1 MTSSAGGFCTHC
13 RLPLGL
19 RPMQRTLDGELCS
32 FCCYGCC
39 IAYQVKAGRKEEF
52 EAAWLLIR
60 LGVGGFLS
68 MNVMLISLVIYAG
81 AFDADAW
88 LIPWIHLLLW
98 IFATPALVIL
108 GEPYLR
114 ETLANARQG
123 RLTSSA
129 LVVLGVGA
137 AYAYSV
143 FATIEQS
150 AQVYFDTAT
159 MVLMLFTVGSYH
171 RGGRPRQGGAR
182 PGAAACRRERMRDRG
197 GGRPRGAPPRSRDRR
212 RHARAGPPGRTRA
225 RRRPRRRGRVPYR
238 RGGDHRGEPPHR
250 QGRRLGDDCRQRQSR
265 RAAIDREQRRGERDP
280 VGDDLPLG
288 ARRAFASQPAA
299 ACRRPGGRHL
309 RARCP
314 RARRA
319 DGPLLGELASLRRG
333 AAGRARGA
341 GGRLPVRSGPRRSAC
356 NLARHRTPGALRL
369 PRPRPRRARGPGAHA
384 AHRLR

>member
-1 MTSSAGGFCTHC
+1 MTSSAGSFCTHC

-19 RPMQRTLDGELCS
+19 RPMQRTLDGERCS

-39 IAYQVKAGRKEEF
+39 IAFQVKTGRKEEF

-98 IFATPALVIL
+98 IFATPALIIL

-114 ETLANARQG
+114 ETVANARQG

-143 FATIEQS
+143 FATIERS
-150 AQVYFDTAT
+150 EQVYFDTAT
-159 MVLMLFTVGSYH
+159 MVLMLFTARQLH

-182 PGAAACRRERMRDRG
+182 PGAAACRRKRMRDGRRG
-197 GGRPRGAPPRSRDRR
+197 RHRDAPPGARDRR
-212 RHARAGPPGRTRA
+212 RHAGAGPAGRARA
-225 RRRPRRRGRVPYR
+225 RRRRRRRGRVPHR
-238 RGGDHRGEPPHR
+238 RGGDHRREPAHR
-250 QGRRLGDDCRQRQSR
+250 QGRRLGDDRRQHQSR
-265 RAAIDREQRRGERDP
+265 RAAADRKQRRGDRDP
-280 VGDDLPLG
+280 LGEDLPLG
-288 ARRAFASQPAA
+288 ARGAFASQPAA
-299 ACRRPGGRHL
+299 ACRRPRGRHV
-309 RARCP
+309 RAC
-314 RARRA
+314 
-319 DGPLLGELASLRRG
+319 SSSSS
-333 AAGRARGA
+333 AG
-341 GGRLPVRSGPRRSAC
+341 
-356 NLARHRTPGALRL
+356 
-369 PRPRPRRARGPGAHA
+369 
-384 AHRLR
+384 